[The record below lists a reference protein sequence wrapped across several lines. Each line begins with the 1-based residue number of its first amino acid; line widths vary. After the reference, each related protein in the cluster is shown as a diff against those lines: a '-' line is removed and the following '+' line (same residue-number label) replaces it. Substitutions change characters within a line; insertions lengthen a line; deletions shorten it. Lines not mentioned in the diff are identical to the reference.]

1 MNGAKMYRDIKTICW
16 SIKEVNRNLSDR
28 KATADFS
35 IKYLNKACQ
44 QLSELIRD
52 LSKEMPNEAIDAEN
66 DKGQKMN
73 LSLGDIAE
81 MLKDSKK
88 ILEYH
93 LIDLIDSWSQIK
105 N

>member
-1 MNGAKMYRDIKTICW
+1 MNGAKMYRDIITICW

-44 QLSELIRD
+44 QLSELIGD
-52 LSKEMPNEAIDAEN
+52 LSMEMPNETIEAVN
-66 DKGQKMN
+66 GKGQKMR
-73 LSLGDIAE
+73 LYLGDIAE
-81 MLKDSKK
+81 MLEDSKK

-93 LIDLIDSWSQIK
+93 LIDLIDNWAKTRS
-105 N
+105 